1 MNAHSLGTIWRL
13 GVKELWSLWRD
24 PVMLVLIA
32 FSFTVSV
39 YTAATAVPETL
50 HHVPIAI
57 VDEDHSPLSR
67 QIAGAF
73 PERRQHPRENVV
85 VGDRPI
91 RIHLHRGLDDFTG
104 TRIYI

>member
-1 MNAHSLGTIWRL
+1 MKNRSLGTIWRL

-57 VDEDHSPLSR
+57 VDEDHSPCPSR
-67 QIAGAF
+67 SPAPSI
-73 PERRQHPRENVV
+73 RRSSC
-85 VGDRPI
+85 RPP
-91 RIHLHRGLDDFTG
+91 
-104 TRIYI
+104 

>member
-73 PERRQHPRENVV
+73 YPPQFMPPAMIGHEQVV
-85 VGDRPI
+85 NFRHSI
-91 RIHLHRGLDDFTG
+91 
-104 TRIYI
+104 